1 MLYGALFCAG
11 LSLCAATFYQWH
23 QWLPTELAK
32 HSEKGF
38 LQFHMQRITLA
49 KAFYFIMGIVCIV
62 SALLFFTPLAN
73 GLLRG
78 PLFVDG
84 EWHCTNCWASKCSS
98 RCFTHTT
105 CTAFISRCCTVVL
118 YYKLCSSSRPSFRI
132 EHHAAFSLGLAHYRL
147 SPHIAREWCRVVR
160 RAVFFHQTSP

>member
-84 EWHCTNCWASKCSS
+84 EWHCELLGIKVQ
-98 RCFTHTT
+98 FQMFYTHDLHGLHLPLLYSG
-105 CTAFISRCCTVVL
+105 AVL
-118 YYKLCSSSRPSFRI
+118 
-132 EHHAAFSLGLAHYRL
+132 
-147 SPHIAREWCRVVR
+147 
-160 RAVFFHQTSP
+160 